1 MSETTNS
8 SLPAAPPTL
17 TRAPTSM
24 LRAVITPSKGA
35 TSVVYFFSACSRETL
50 ACSACT
56 LAWRDTKSFCFS
68 SASCLDTAFCP
79 TSDCQRL
86 AVLSASVRP
95 VRATASWAWA
105 WARSWSRSGVSI
117 WASTW
122 PALTWVPMSTFQRD
136 R

>member
-1 MSETTNS
+1 MSDTTNS
-8 SLPAAPPTL
+8 SLPLAPPTL
-17 TRAPTSM
+17 TSEPTSV
-24 LRAVITPSKGA
+24 LRAVTTPSKGA
-35 TSVVYFFSACSRETL
+35 TRVVYFFSACWRETL

-56 LAWRDTKSFCFS
+56 LDWRDMKSFCFS
-68 SASCLDTAFCP
+68 SASCFDTAFWP

-86 AVLSASVRP
+86 AVLSARVRP

-122 PALTWVPMSTFQRD
+122 PAFTGAPMSTFQRA